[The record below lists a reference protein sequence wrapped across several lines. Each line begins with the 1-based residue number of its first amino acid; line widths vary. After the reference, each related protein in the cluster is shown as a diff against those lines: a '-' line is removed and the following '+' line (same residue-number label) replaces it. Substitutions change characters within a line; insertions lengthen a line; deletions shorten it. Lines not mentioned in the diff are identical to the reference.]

1 MENKLAIQIG
11 FEVTATFVG
20 SVMAFAGFR
29 ALAVNAESA
38 STFTHY
44 FWTAGFLGALVYLLL
59 LIRLRKRIIRPLG
72 EVADHVEDL
81 SMGIFQKWGYPEFH
95 NELDEVAAMMNYVAD
110 YNNNLQNSWRTLSFA
125 IAPHMAKL
133 RGCED
138 LPENLRADLDET
150 WDHLRGMDESIMGV
164 FSPSPQ
170 FSKPRL
176 VPDQVTTEV
185 RPETG
190 QSPNPP
196 RDETKQEEPRQITT
210 GALMEAVV
218 NVHTGLPE
226 TCA

>member
-1 MENKLAIQIG
+1 MENKLARQIG

-29 ALAVNAESA
+29 ALAVSAESA

-59 LIRLRKRIIRPLG
+59 VVRLRKRILRPLG
-72 EVADHVEDL
+72 EISDHVEDL

-110 YNNNLQNSWRTLSFA
+110 HNNNLQNSWRTLSFA

-164 FSPSPQ
+164 FSPSPH

-176 VPDQVTTEV
+176 VHDQTTTEI
-185 RPETG
+185 RPEIG
-190 QSPNPP
+190 QPTNRPKEAEEQIEPN
-196 RDETKQEEPRQITT
+196 QISAGPLTD
-210 GALMEAVV
+210 AVLPV
-218 NVHTGLPE
+218 PSVLPE
-226 TCA
+226 VCA